1 MTAGN
6 QMFHSD
12 DISDILG
19 SVSQVKPVEFAISA
33 LSFEFYIY
41 SVLNVTTIEGDER
54 CLERAVLT
62 HNNIHVEKMSCSVM
76 LILHEHHLD
85 TSSSFKHYRA
95 VLCSLKGILC
105 KGMRTENQLADRI
118 LAKMV

>member
-41 SVLNVTTIEGDER
+41 SVLYVTTIEGDER
-54 CLERAVLT
+54 CLE
-62 HNNIHVEKMSCSVM
+62 
-76 LILHEHHLD
+76 
-85 TSSSFKHYRA
+85 
-95 VLCSLKGILC
+95 
-105 KGMRTENQLADRI
+105 
-118 LAKMV
+118 